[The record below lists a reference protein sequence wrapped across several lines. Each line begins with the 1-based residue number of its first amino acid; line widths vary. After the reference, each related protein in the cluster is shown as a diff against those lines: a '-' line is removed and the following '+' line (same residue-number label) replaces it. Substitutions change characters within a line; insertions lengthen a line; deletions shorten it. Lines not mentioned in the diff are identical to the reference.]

1 MIQAFARLCGTA
13 LLVLLASR
21 ASAEMVRDL
30 YAAQVPV
37 SGQDSRALA
46 SASRD
51 AMSEVLV
58 KVTGSEDVLTNPTI
72 TAALGEARKHVQQ
85 YAFVRD
91 EANPAELSARFEF
104 NGSYITRLVADAGE
118 PLWTAN
124 RPRVLVWMVV
134 EREGERQ
141 FVSEHYEPELSA
153 ELVAAFARRG
163 VPIQLPLFDLADST
177 ALTVDEVWRLYQPSL
192 LAASRR
198 YEVEDVLAGRAV
210 ALSNGEW
217 VGDWSYL
224 YGGYGGDRIDR
235 SISAPA
241 PAGFLNDGVAVVA
254 EAMAARYAVA
264 PSGSAGEGLRML
276 VSGVGS
282 YADYAAIVSWLEG
295 LELIDHANVERLAGD
310 QLELRLQARADAAQ
324 LTSIIELNDRLRPL
338 PPAGTGPGLAYQWL
352 N

>member
-1 MIQAFARLCGTA
+1 MTKAFARLCSTA
-13 LLVLLASR
+13 LLLLLAST
-21 ASAEMVRDL
+21 APAEMVRDL

-37 SGQDSRALA
+37 AGQDSRALA

-58 KVTGSEDVLTNPTI
+58 KVTGSADVLANPTI
-72 TAALGEARKHVQQ
+72 TTALGEARKHVQQ

-91 EANPAELSARFEF
+91 EANPGELSARFEF
-104 NGSYITRLVADAGE
+104 NGSYITALVADAGA

-134 EREGERQ
+134 ERGGERQ
-141 FVSEHYEPELSA
+141 FVSEHSEPQLAA
-153 ELVAAFARRG
+153 ELLAAFARRG
-163 VPIQLPLFDLADST
+163 VPVQLPLFDLADST
-177 ALTVDEVWRLYQPSL
+177 TLTADEVWRLYQPSL

-210 ALSNGEW
+210 ALSSGEW
-217 VGDWSYL
+217 VGDWCYL

-241 PAGFLNDGVAVVA
+241 PGGFLNDGVAMVA

-264 PSGSAGEGLRML
+264 PSSSASDGLRMS
-276 VSGVGS
+276 VTGVGS

-324 LTSIIELNDRLRPL
+324 LASIIELNNRLRPL
-338 PPAGTGPGLAYQWL
+338 PPAGTGSGLVYQWL